1 MARQKDTFY
10 FDGFR
15 RSADYACQ
23 AAKLLSEVMHDFNPG
38 QLRERMDSMHAIE
51 KSADEVRHDMMD
63 ELVTA
68 FITPFDREDIDELG
82 HVLDDVTDSIEGVLN
97 RMYYD
102 NVTDMRDDAV
112 QMSDMVVRATEIAMS
127 PVPGA
132 KSSKRTSGSPHHTSD
147 RNCSKER
154 CSRGPRHRIARS
166 APANMP
172 MEISFTPHA
181 VTGMSMP
188 FRLVGCV
195 CTPNRRGSEKP

>member
-1 MARQKDTFY
+1 MFSTTPRTFI
-10 FDGFR
+10 GTCR
-15 RSADYACQ
+15 ATSPERTAMSEAEGCGVVTTTSSA
-23 AAKLLSEVMHDFNPG
+23 LG
-38 QLRERMDSMHAIE
+38 
-51 KSADEVRHDMMD
+51 SAW
-63 ELVTA
+63 
-68 FITPFDREDIDELG
+68 
-82 HVLDDVTDSIEGVLN
+82 
-97 RMYYD
+97 
-102 NVTDMRDDAV
+102 
-112 QMSDMVVRATEIAMS
+112 ATEIAMS

-132 KSSKRTSGSPHHTSD
+132 KSSKRTSGLPHHTSD